1 LPDANRFRPGAF
13 FGPDQAALSKQQGM
27 TMSRKPRPRPS
38 IHDIKPI
45 AVPKIGHWIGGLAL
59 TIFAVVFL
67 QVLVTNKNMQ
77 WRVVAE
83 YMFSPAILSGL
94 GMTLLLTVLA
104 MVLGLAIGV
113 VLAIMRLSAS
123 SVFQS
128 VSWAWIWFFRGVPPL
143 VQMIFWYNLAL
154 LLPEISIGIPFDGP
168 KLLSWNTNELITPFS
183 AAIMGLAFTE
193 SAYAAEMIRAGIQAI
208 NAGQTEAAATLGMTR
223 GQALRRIVLP
233 QALRIVIPPIGNDTI
248 SMLKFTSLVSVLA
261 LPDLLYSAQ
270 MVYARTYQTVP
281 LLLVAT
287 IWYLVLTTVLTM
299 VEHAVEHRLKS
310 EHHTSARQSGGFFP
324 FRLFGR
330 QQEAV

>member
-1 LPDANRFRPGAF
+1 
-13 FGPDQAALSKQQGM
+13 
-27 TMSRKPRPRPS
+27 MSEEPLHRPS
-38 IHDIKPI
+38 IHDVKPI
-45 AVPKIGHWIGGLAL
+45 AVPKVGHWIGGAVLA
-59 TIFAVVFL
+59 IFAVIFL

-77 WRVVAE
+77 WGVVAD
-83 YMFSPAILSGL
+83 YLFAPAILSGL

-104 MVLGLAIGV
+104 MMLGLAIGV
-113 VLAIMRLSAS
+113 ALAIMRLSGS
-123 SVFQS
+123 RVFQG
-128 VSWAWIWFFRGVPPL
+128 VSWGWIWFFRGVPPL

-168 KLLSWNTNELITPFS
+168 KLLSWNTNALITPFS

-193 SAYAAEMIRAGIQAI
+193 SAYAAEMIRAGIQAV
-208 NAGQTEAAATLGMTR
+208 NVGQTEAAATLGMTR
-223 GQALRRIVLP
+223 AQMLRRIVLP

-287 IWYLVLTTVLTM
+287 IWYLVLTTILTV

-310 EHHTSARQSGGFFP
+310 EHRAGAKTSGGIFR
-324 FRLFGR
+324 FRLFAR

>member
-1 LPDANRFRPGAF
+1 
-13 FGPDQAALSKQQGM
+13 
-27 TMSRKPRPRPS
+27 MSEKPPRPS
-38 IHDIKPI
+38 IHDLKPI
-45 AVPKIGHWIGGLAL
+45 AVPKIGHWVGGVALAIL
-59 TIFAVVFL
+59 AVVFL
-67 QVLVTNKNMQ
+67 QVLVTNQNMQ
-77 WRVVAE
+77 WTVVAE

-123 SVFQS
+123 RIFQS
-128 VSWAWIWFFRGVPPL
+128 VSWGWIWFFRGVPPL

-154 LLPEISIGIPFDGP
+154 LLPEISIGIPFGGP
-168 KLLSWNTNELITPFS
+168 KLLSWNTNALITPFS

-193 SAYAAEMIRAGIQAI
+193 SAYAAEMIRAGIQAVS
-208 NAGQTEAAATLGMTR
+208 AGQTEAAATLGMTR
-223 GQALRRIVLP
+223 GQTLRRIVLP

-287 IWYLVLTTVLTM
+287 IWYLVLTTVLTV
-299 VEHAVEHRLKS
+299 VEHSVENRLKAEHRAGAKK
-310 EHHTSARQSGGFFP
+310 AGGFFP
-324 FRLFGR
+324 FRLFAR
-330 QQEAV
+330 QQEGL

>member
-1 LPDANRFRPGAF
+1 
-13 FGPDQAALSKQQGM
+13 
-27 TMSRKPRPRPS
+27 MSEEPPHRPS
-38 IHDIKPI
+38 IHDLKPI
-45 AVPKIGHWIGGLAL
+45 AVPKIGHWIGGVVLAVL
-59 TIFAVVFL
+59 AVVFL

-77 WRVVAE
+77 WAVVAE
-83 YMFSPAILSGL
+83 YMFNRAILSGL
-94 GMTLLLTVLA
+94 GMTLLLTFLA

-123 SVFQS
+123 RVFQS
-128 VSWAWIWFFRGVPPL
+128 VSWGWIWFFRGVPPL

-154 LLPEISIGIPFDGP
+154 LLPEISIGIPFGGP
-168 KLLSWNTNELITPFS
+168 KLLSWNTNQLITPFS

-193 SAYAAEMIRAGIQAI
+193 SAYAAEMIRAGIQAV
-208 NAGQTEAAATLGMTR
+208 NVGQTEAAATLGMTR
-223 GQALRRIVLP
+223 AQMLRRIVLP

-287 IWYLVLTTVLTM
+287 IWYLVLTTILTV
-299 VEHAVEHRLKS
+299 VEHVVEHRLKS
-310 EHHTSARQSGGFFP
+310 EHRAGATKAGGIFP
-324 FRLFGR
+324 FRLFAR

>member
-1 LPDANRFRPGAF
+1 
-13 FGPDQAALSKQQGM
+13 
-27 TMSRKPRPRPS
+27 MSQEPLHRPS
-38 IHDIKPI
+38 IHDVKPI
-45 AVPKIGHWIGGLAL
+45 AVPKVGHWIGGVVLAIL
-59 TIFAVVFL
+59 AVVFL

-77 WRVVAE
+77 WSVVAE

-94 GMTLLLTVLA
+94 GMTLLLTFLA

-123 SVFQS
+123 RVFQA
-128 VSWAWIWFFRGVPPL
+128 VSWGWIWFFRGVPPL

-154 LLPEISIGIPFDGP
+154 LLPEISIGIPFGGP
-168 KLLSWNTNELITPFS
+168 KLLSWNTNQLITPFS

-193 SAYAAEMIRAGIQAI
+193 SAYAAEMIRAGIQAV
-208 NAGQTEAAATLGMTR
+208 NAGQTEAAATLGMKR
-223 GQALRRIVLP
+223 GQTLRRIVLP

-287 IWYLVLTTVLTM
+287 IWYLVLTTVLTL

-310 EHHTSARQSGGFFP
+310 EHHAGAKKAGGLFP
-324 FRLFGR
+324 FRLFAR
-330 QQEAV
+330 QREAI

>member
-1 LPDANRFRPGAF
+1 
-13 FGPDQAALSKQQGM
+13 
-27 TMSRKPRPRPS
+27 MSEKPHRPS
-38 IHDIKPI
+38 IHDLKPI
-45 AVPKIGHWIGGLAL
+45 AVPKIGHWIGGVALAIL
-59 TIFAVVFL
+59 AVVFL
-67 QVLVTNKNMQ
+67 QVLVTNQNMQ
-77 WRVVAE
+77 WTVVAE

-104 MVLGLAIGV
+104 MVLGLAIGIL
-113 VLAIMRLSAS
+113 LAIMRLSAS
-123 SVFQS
+123 RIFQS
-128 VSWAWIWFFRGVPPL
+128 VSWGWIWFFRGVPPL

-154 LLPEISIGIPFDGP
+154 LLPEISIGIPFGGP
-168 KLLSWNTNELITPFS
+168 KLLSWNTNALITPFS

-193 SAYAAEMIRAGIQAI
+193 SAYAAEMIRAGIQAV

-223 GQALRRIVLP
+223 GQTLRRIVLP

-287 IWYLVLTTVLTM
+287 IWYLVLTTVLTV
-299 VEHAVEHRLKS
+299 VEHSVENRLKA
-310 EHHTSARQSGGFFP
+310 ERRAGAKKAGGFFP
-324 FRLFGR
+324 FRLFAR
-330 QQEAV
+330 QQEGL

>member
-1 LPDANRFRPGAF
+1 
-13 FGPDQAALSKQQGM
+13 
-27 TMSRKPRPRPS
+27 MSEKPHRPS
-38 IHDIKPI
+38 IHDLKPI
-45 AVPKIGHWIGGLAL
+45 AVPKIGHWIGGVALAIL
-59 TIFAVVFL
+59 AVVFL
-67 QVLVTNKNMQ
+67 QVLVTNQNMQ
-77 WRVVAE
+77 WTVVAE

-123 SVFQS
+123 RIFQS
-128 VSWAWIWFFRGVPPL
+128 VSWGWIWFFRGVPPL

-154 LLPEISIGIPFDGP
+154 LLPEISIGIPFGGP
-168 KLLSWNTNELITPFS
+168 KLLSWNTNALITPFS

-193 SAYAAEMIRAGIQAI
+193 SAYAAEMIRAGIQAV

-223 GQALRRIVLP
+223 GQTLRRIVLP

-287 IWYLVLTTVLTM
+287 IWYLVLTTVLTV
-299 VEHAVEHRLKS
+299 VEHSVENRLKAEHRAGAKK
-310 EHHTSARQSGGFFP
+310 AGGFFP
-324 FRLFGR
+324 FRLFAR
-330 QQEAV
+330 QQEGL

>member
-1 LPDANRFRPGAF
+1 
-13 FGPDQAALSKQQGM
+13 M
-27 TMSRKPRPRPS
+27 TMSDESPHRPS
-38 IHDIKPI
+38 IHDLKPI
-45 AVPKIGHWIGGLAL
+45 AVPKLGHWIGGAVLA
-59 TIFAVVFL
+59 IFAVIFL

-77 WRVVAE
+77 WGVVAE
-83 YMFSPAILSGL
+83 YMFAPAILSGL
-94 GMTLLLTVLA
+94 GMTLLLTALA

-123 SVFQS
+123 RVFQS
-128 VSWAWIWFFRGVPPL
+128 VSWGWIWFFRGVPPL

-154 LLPEISIGIPFDGP
+154 LLPEVSIGIPFGGP
-168 KLLSWNTNELITPFS
+168 KLISWDTNALITPFS

-193 SAYAAEMIRAGIQAI
+193 SAYAAEMIRAGIQAV
-208 NAGQTEAAATLGMTR
+208 NGGQTEAAATLGMTR
-223 GQALRRIVLP
+223 GQTLRRIVLP
-233 QALRIVIPPIGNDTI
+233 QALRIIIPPIGNDTI

-287 IWYLVLTTVLTM
+287 IWYLVLTTVLTV
-299 VEHAVEHRLKS
+299 VEHAVENRLKS
-310 EHHTSARQSGGFFP
+310 EHHAGAKKSGFFP
-324 FRLFGR
+324 FRLFAR

>member
-1 LPDANRFRPGAF
+1 
-13 FGPDQAALSKQQGM
+13 
-27 TMSRKPRPRPS
+27 MSEEPSHRPS
-38 IHDIKPI
+38 IHDLKPI
-45 AVPKIGHWIGGLAL
+45 AIPKVGHWIGGIVLA
-59 TIFAVVFL
+59 IFAVIFL

-77 WRVVAE
+77 WSVVAE
-83 YMFSPAILSGL
+83 YMLNPAILSGL
-94 GMTLLLTVLA
+94 SMTLLLTFVA
-104 MVLGLAIGV
+104 MILGLAIGI
-113 VLAIMRLSAS
+113 VLAIMRLSDS
-123 SVFQS
+123 HVFQS
-128 VSWAWIWFFRGVPPL
+128 VSWGWIWFFRGVPPL

-168 KLLSWNTNELITPFS
+168 KLLSWNTNALITPFS

-193 SAYAAEMIRAGIQAI
+193 SAYAAEMIRAGIQAV
-208 NAGQTEAAATLGMTR
+208 NVGQTEAAATLGMTR
-223 GQALRRIVLP
+223 GQMLRCIVLP

-287 IWYLVLTTVLTM
+287 IWYLVLTTILTV

-310 EHHTSARQSGGFFP
+310 EHNAKKSGRLFS
-324 FRLFGR
+324 FRLFAR
-330 QQEAV
+330 PQEAL